1 MSLSEIEKHLKELNG
16 WALEDKKI
24 HKLFA
29 FKNFKEAMI
38 FVNKVAE
45 IAESEGHHPDI
56 SIHYNKVDIVLWT
69 HAIGGLSLNDFIIA
83 AKIDSLG

>member
-56 SIHYNKVDIVLWT
+56 TIHYNKVDISLWT
-69 HAIGGLSLNDFIIA
+69 HAIRGLSLNDFIIA
-83 AKIDSLG
+83 AKID